1 MREALS
7 RTFAAN
13 LLPTG
18 STPKAEAPDPS
29 RLTEEDRGPPLVGA
43 TGFEPA
49 TTCTPSK
56 CATRLRY
63 APAKPRRDGV
73 KKRRGRGKY
82 HPPCAGVN
90 ERRSYAPL
98 DEFSA
103 LFSTCEGRKGSTRR
117 ALISISCPVCGVPPT
132 RDF

>member
-1 MREALS
+1 VHPKVAQQILRHADVETTLGIYTHVDLDDMREALS

-18 STPKAEAPDPS
+18 SIPQFEAPDQS
-29 RLTEEDRGPPLVGA
+29 RLTEKDRGLRLVGA

-63 APAKPRRDGV
+63 APEEAREVSPDS
-73 KKRRGRGKY
+73 GR
-82 HPPCAGVN
+82 VN
-90 ERRSYAPL
+90 ANAS
-98 DEFSA
+98 
-103 LFSTCEGRKGSTRR
+103 
-117 ALISISCPVCGVPPT
+117 VPEAE
-132 RDF
+132 

>member
-1 MREALS
+1 METTLAIYTHVDLDDMREALS

-18 STPKAEAPDPS
+18 SNPKVEAPDAA
-29 RLTEEDRGPPLVGA
+29 RFTEENRGLQLVGA

-63 APAKPRRDGV
+63 APARSRR
-73 KKRRGRGKY
+73 
-82 HPPCAGVN
+82 
-90 ERRSYAPL
+90 
-98 DEFSA
+98 
-103 LFSTCEGRKGSTRR
+103 
-117 ALISISCPVCGVPPT
+117 
-132 RDF
+132 